1 MKSNFYSIMSHLV
14 AGFFFGSLFTVL
26 FLKPP
31 DFQPLNLFSWIGFD
45 SDNYQD
51 QGLDNNILE
60 ERLLFH
66 EHSNHSQH
74 SDKGTLAREIS
85 KRVRIFCWVLT
96 SPSNHKIRAIHV
108 KATWLQRCNN
118 YMFVSSKADPELPA
132 PYFNVTEG
140 RDHLW
145 GKTKAAFKHVY
156 ENYLDDYDW
165 FLKADDDT
173 YVVMENLRY
182 LLLPHSP
189 EEPVHFGCKMHFF
202 AAQGYMSG
210 GAGYVLSREAV
221 RRFVAQGLTNS
232 SNCDPKDNGDEDGKM
247 GECLEK
253 IGVKAGDSRDGEGAH
268 RFLPFLPEQYLG
280 RTVDKNFWFGG
291 YSSYSI
297 ENGTGCCSD
306 NAISFHYVKP
316 TMMYI
321 FEYLIYHLTPF
332 GLDTVI
338 GNYPEDNYA
347 KAAGPK
353 IREAVMSAIENQGE
367 DDVFRKNMTD
377 LRKVLKFYPG

>member
-1 MKSNFYSIMSHLV
+1 MSHLV

-31 DFQPLNLFSWIGFD
+31 DFQPLNLFSWIGFN
-45 SDNYQD
+45 SDNYLD
-51 QGLDNNILE
+51 QGNSLDKILE

-74 SDKGTLAREIS
+74 SDEGTLAREIS
-85 KRVRIFCWVLT
+85 KKVRIFCWVLT
-96 SPSNHKIRAIHV
+96 SPSNHKVRAIHV

-118 YMFVSSKADPELPA
+118 YMFVSSKEDPELPA

-145 GKTKAAFKHVY
+145 GKTKAAFNHVY

-189 EEPVHFGCKMHFF
+189 DEPVHFGCKMHFF

-253 IGVKAGDSRDGEGAH
+253 IGVKAGDSRDGEG
-268 RFLPFLPEQYLG
+268 
-280 RTVDKNFWFGG
+280 K
-291 YSSYSI
+291 
-297 ENGTGCCSD
+297 GTGCCSD

-332 GLDTVI
+332 GLNTVI
-338 GNYPEDNYA
+338 GNSTEESYS
-347 KAAGPK
+347 KAVVPK
-353 IREAVMSAIENQGE
+353 IREAVMNAIENQGE